1 MLLDIVEVAKSHSG
15 ANLVGAFA
23 NILNE
28 FDISKKV
35 SILYRDLPK
44 NTYAYQTAQGFE
56 HHMRQC
62 VMQQHNDRQAG

>member
-15 ANLVGAFA
+15 ANLAAAFA

-28 FDISKKV
+28 FGISKKV
-35 SILYRDLPK
+35 SILYRDLPE

-56 HHMRQC
+56 HHMQQC
-62 VMQQHNDRQAG
+62 IVQQHNDRRAG